1 MQIQLHC
8 PACACS
14 YSAAPDAPSD
24 QVVQRMIEEGPWY
37 ALGDGETFEDM
48 IFAALTARGAIRCP
62 ECGEPVHVT
71 EESLGQVAMEML
83 ASW

>member
-1 MQIQLHC
+1 MQVELYC
-8 PACACS
+8 PECACRF
-14 YSAAPDAPSD
+14 AASPDTPAAEIID
-24 QVVQRMIEEGPWY
+24 RMTEEGPWY

-62 ECGEPVHVT
+62 ECGDPVSVS
-71 EESLGQVAMEML
+71 EESLGDLKMKML